1 MTMTST
7 IRRWFANA
15 RDVSAAQSLLP
26 AVLAVVLAVSTPAF
40 CGWTAALAVLGVV
53 SAHMGMNLA
62 DDYFDYRVDMLSDR
76 EKVTRRGF
84 RAMMVKYPYLTDGS
98 ETPATLLRAIICF
111 FLVAVACALPIFVL
125 RTRQFGF
132 LGTEAPAADTSMGS
146 WVLPAIVLLTALLGI
161 FYSAPPLKLG
171 YRGWGEWVIGIIFGP
186 LLMTGTYY
194 AAAGTVTPLIL
205 WISIPVGL
213 LVLNILYTHS
223 FVERE
228 SDAASNKMTFA
239 RLLRTDNACLAAACV
254 FNLLPF
260 ALIITAVALRYL
272 HPLYLIVLLMT
283 PRAVWLILSLRDYNR
298 GKTGVPDT
306 PPRWLG
312 RMKNWDAV
320 KEKGID
326 WFLMRW
332 LTARNILSGFCLLTV
347 VAKFIL
353 IIHAAS

>member
-1 MTMTST
+1 MTT
-7 IRRWFANA
+7 IKKWFANA
-15 RDVSAAQSLLP
+15 RDVSVAQSLLP
-26 AVLAVVLAVSTPAF
+26 AVLAVVLAVSSPAF
-40 CGWTAALAVLGVV
+40 CWWAAVLAIVGVV
-53 SAHMGMNLA
+53 AAHMGMNLA

-84 RAMMVKYPYLTDGS
+84 RAMLVKYPYLTDGS
-98 ETPATLLRAIICF
+98 ETPASLLRAIAVF
-111 FLVAVACALPIFVL
+111 FLAALLDGLAIFIL

-132 LGTEAPAADTSMGS
+132 ATPTGS
-146 WVLPAIVLLTALLGI
+146 WILPAIVLLAALLGI

-194 AAAGTVTPLIL
+194 AAAGTVDPLIL

-239 RLLRTDNACLAAACV
+239 RLLRTDSACLTASYI
-254 FNLLPF
+254 FNFLPF
-260 ALIITAVALRYL
+260 ALIVTAVALGYI
-272 HPLYLIVLLMT
+272 HPLYLLVLLMI
-283 PRAVWLILSLRDYNR
+283 PRAVWLVRSLHAYNR
-298 GKTGVPDT
+298 GETGVPDS
-306 PPRWLG
+306 PPKWLG
-312 RMKNWDAV
+312 RMKDWDAV
-320 KEKGID
+320 RAKGID

-332 LTARNILSGFCLLTV
+332 LTARNILSGFCLLIV
-347 VAKFIL
+347 FVKVIL
-353 IIHAAS
+353 MI

>member
-1 MTMTST
+1 MST
-7 IRRWFANA
+7 IKKWFANA
-15 RDVSAAQSLLP
+15 RDVSVAQSLLP
-26 AVLAVVLAVSTPAF
+26 SVLAVVLAISTQDF
-40 CGWTAALAVLGVV
+40 CTWAALLAVVGVV
-53 SAHMGMNLA
+53 TAHMGMNLA

-76 EKVTRRGF
+76 EKVTRKGF
-84 RAMMVKYPYLTDGS
+84 RAMLVKYPYLTDGS
-98 ETPATLLRAIICF
+98 ETPATLLRAIALF
-111 FLVAVACALPIFVL
+111 FLTALVCGLPIFIL

-132 LGTEAPAADTSMGS
+132 LSPTGS
-146 WVLPAIVLLTALLGI
+146 WILLAVVLLTALLGI

-213 LVLNILYTHS
+213 LVINILYTHS

-239 RLLRTDNACLAAACV
+239 RLLRTDKACLAAAYV
-254 FNLLPF
+254 FNFLPF
-260 ALIITAVALRYL
+260 VLILTAVALGYI
-272 HPLYLIVLLMT
+272 HPLYLLVLLMI
-283 PRAVWLILSLRDYNR
+283 PRSVWLIRSLHAYNR
-298 GKTGVPDT
+298 GETGVPAT

-312 RMKNWDAV
+312 RMKDWDAV
-320 KEKGID
+320 KAKGID

-332 LTARNILSGFCLLTV
+332 LTARNILSGFCLLIV
-347 VAKFIL
+347 LVKVIL
-353 IIHAAS
+353 ILI